1 MGDELFDGA
10 EEEVGGDESSSGQKK
25 IGFVPGLLIQILKW
39 AGIILAGIIFVV
51 TVVVIT
57 VNLLFSGQTARQ
69 SRIPL
74 SEEYQ
79 ETLPEL
85 QYYPVMPDGESMR
98 GSTSDQPRQTF
109 IVDPY
114 MGYDGENSALESEII
129 NRLIQIRDLALT
141 YFSSKTADELLGVSN
156 QARVKNELTE
166 RINRILTT
174 GRIRDIAFE
183 RYDVIGF

>member
-10 EEEVGGDESSSGQKK
+10 EEEVGGEESSSGQKK
-25 IGFVPGLLIQILKW
+25 IGFVPGLVIQILKW

-74 SEEYQ
+74 SEEYE

-85 QYYPVMPDGESMR
+85 QYYPVMEDGESMR
-98 GSTSDQPRQTF
+98 GSTADQPRQTF

-129 NRLIQIRDLALT
+129 NRLIQIRSEMLL
-141 YFSSKTADELLGVSN
+141 YFTGKTADELLGPSN
-156 QARVKNELTE
+156 QARVRNELIE
-166 RINRILTT
+166 RINRMLST
-174 GRIRDIAFE
+174 GRIQDVAFV